1 MIWQILRL
9 FVNTFSAADN
19 YSLLNGGILT
29 EPIHMQLPCKRKT
42 FSGIF
47 FAFLKSKLKFEHF
60 QKKMKLIPDVFWKLQ
75 TPKNLVR

>member
-1 MIWQILRL
+1 
-9 FVNTFSAADN
+9 
-19 YSLLNGGILT
+19 
-29 EPIHMQLPCKRKT
+29 MQLPWKRKT

-47 FAFLKSKLKFEHF
+47 FAFLKSILKFEHF